1 MVSFFFLMLRR
12 PPRSTRTD
20 TLVPYTTLCRS
31 GEGKEE
37 AVDFGAPDDHRLWR
51 IGEAQRLFDA
61 VCGLGL
67 FVLPVGVAG
76 QDDVATPF
84 EQRRQA
90 VEGPAPH
97 DHRAAHGELLETAQV
112 GGQVPRHP
120 AVGADDAVGGA
131 GEDQRDLRAVH
142 AGSVPT
148 QVAWP
153 SLRPARTSALP

>member
-1 MVSFFFLMLRR
+1 MFCYKQ
-12 PPRSTRTD
+12 RTA
-20 TLVPYTTLCRS
+20 Y
-31 GEGKEE
+31 EM
-37 AVDFGAPDDHRLWR
+37 R
-51 IGEAQRLFDA
+51 IRDWSSD
-61 VCGLGL
+61 VCSSDLGL

-142 AGSVPT
+142 AGAVPT

-153 SLRPARTSALP
+153 SWRPGGTPGLPESRRGEATGARGAG